1 VAAGY
6 EALVDAPIEVGR
18 FAQAEVRAQGRTYRV
33 VIDGA
38 AAVPRPLI
46 EAVRAIADAEVRA
59 VGPAPYSRYLFLI
72 HLSDAPG
79 RMVALEHAASTS
91 AIVPSR
97 SLEQREAFD
106 DLLYVVA
113 HELFHA
119 WNARR
124 LRPVE
129 LEPYDFLRP
138 RPSRALWI
146 IEGLTEYYAH
156 RAMLRA
162 GLWSR
167 ARYLDQVA
175 QEAARAVLSVRRGL
189 SVEEAAELAFSV
201 PDEAVLDP
209 DAYYAEG
216 HLLALALD
224 AAIRVATAG
233 ARTLDHV
240 MRALLSAADRAGGRL
255 AVDTARLSAA
265 VAEAA
270 GAKVAER
277 LRAWA
282 RAPFGIAGPDGL
294 GDALEHIGLQLDTE
308 EGPARTAP
316 GFSAERDAA
325 GLKVLRVNPSGG
337 AGRAGLQPG
346 DRIVSLDGHR
356 PDAGWDDQLAARA
369 PGALITIDA
378 LRADRPLRL
387 YLELEAVRPL
397 SCKLAERA
405 ATPAITRLREALLG
419 R

>member
-1 VAAGY
+1 VH
-6 EALVDAPIEVGR
+6 
-18 FAQAEVRAQGRTYRV
+18 
-33 VIDGA
+33 
-38 AAVPRPLI
+38 
-46 EAVRAIADAEVRA
+46 A

-124 LRPVE
+124 LRPIE

-175 QEAARAVLSVRRGL
+175 QEAARASLSARRGL

-233 ARTLDHV
+233 TRTLDHV
-240 MRALLSAADRAGGRL
+240 VRALLLAADRAGGRL
-255 AVDTARLSAA
+255 AVDTARLGAA
-265 VAEAA
+265 VAEVAGSQVAA
-270 GAKVAER
+270 R

-282 RAPFGIAGPDGL
+282 DAPFGFAGPSGL
-294 GDALEHIGLQLDTE
+294 EAALEHIGLQLDTE

-316 GFSAERDAA
+316 GFSAELDPA
-325 GLKVLRVNPSGG
+325 GLEVLRVNPASS

-346 DRIVSLDGHR
+346 DRIAALDGHR
-356 PDAGWDDQLAARA
+356 PEVGWADQLAARA
-369 PGALITIDA
+369 PGASVVLDVM
-378 LRADRPLRL
+378 RADRPLRL
-387 YLELEAVRPL
+387 HLELEGVRPL
-397 SCKLAERA
+397 SCRLAARA
-405 ATPAITRLREALLG
+405 ATPAISRLREALLG
-419 R
+419 P